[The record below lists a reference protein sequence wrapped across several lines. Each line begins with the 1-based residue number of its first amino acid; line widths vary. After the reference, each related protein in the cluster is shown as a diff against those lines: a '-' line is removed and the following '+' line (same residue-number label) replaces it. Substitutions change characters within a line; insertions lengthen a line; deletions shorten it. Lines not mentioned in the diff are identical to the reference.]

1 MISADR
7 RDLEIATLADR
18 CRCAIEQQLAA
29 ERGKDLLRFS
39 TAGSVDDGK
48 STLIGR
54 LLYDSHNVYDDHD
67 PLRSLTMPAIDFAQL
82 TDGLRA
88 EREQGITIDVAYRY
102 FSTPKRKFIIAD
114 TPGHEQYTRNMATGA
129 STADVAI
136 VLVDARKG
144 ILDQTRRHA
153 CIARSARD
161 SARHRGDQQDGPR
174 RFLRGGLRAPS
185 AGICLHLPKHLEI
198 PELIAVPVSALE
210 GDNIVHRS
218 DAHAL
223 VQRPEPA

>member
-1 MISADR
+1 MGALTIPSFSIDEF
-7 RDLEIATLADR
+7 LE
-18 CRCAIEQQLAA
+18 Q

-54 LLYDSHNVYDDHD
+54 LLYDTQAVYEDQV
-67 PLRSLTMPAIDFAQL
+67 RAIEGKGTTAPGQLDFALL

-102 FSTPKRKFIIAD
+102 FSTARGKFIIAD

-136 VLVDARKG
+136 VLIEAQGSV
-144 ILDQTRRHA
+144 
-153 CIARSARD
+153 
-161 SARHRGDQQDGPR
+161 
-174 RFLRGGLRAPS
+174 
-185 AGICLHLPKHLEI
+185 
-198 PELIAVPVSALE
+198 
-210 GDNIVHRS
+210 
-218 DAHAL
+218 
-223 VQRPEPA
+223 